1 MILLVDIDA
10 FFAQVEQ
17 LRYPPLRGK
26 PVIVGAGVI
35 ATSSYEA
42 RRLGLKTGMRLS
54 DAKRICPDSVILE
67 GCARTY
73 RCFAEAIFA
82 LCREISPA
90 VESYLDEAYLDLAGT
105 DRFHGHPLAA
115 GARLKE
121 SIRRLTGL
129 TVSVGIGPNRML
141 AKMAC
146 RKRRPDGLNVITTE
160 EAPEY
165 LAPRPVGE
173 LPGVGPQTARKLL
186 DLNIRTI
193 GELRAVPR
201 EALERLLGQAGL
213 SLHDRSQGL
222 DSRAVS
228 EREIPRSISRETSFH
243 QPATDIDEIEG
254 MLRYLAERAGR
265 TLRDLGVAAR
275 TVGCTF
281 FASDSHGDGR
291 EKTLHSPTDLD
302 SEIFETAR
310 TLLRAMHT
318 RRVALHRVGVS
329 VTNIAPLSARQGLL
343 FDEGPE
349 RESALLKGM
358 DGVRNQFGHSA
369 LVSGQAL
376 HLLGKLEQDEHGFV
390 LRTPSLTK

>member
-17 LRYPPLRGK
+17 LRYPALRGK

-42 RRLGLKTGMRLS
+42 RRRGLKTGMRLS
-54 DAKRICPDSVILE
+54 EAKRICPEAVILE

-73 RCFAEAIFA
+73 RCFAESIFA
-82 LCREISPA
+82 LCREVAPS
-90 VESYLDEAYLDLAGT
+90 VESYLDEAYLDLSGT
-105 DRFHGHPLAA
+105 ERFHGHPLAA

-121 SIRRLTGL
+121 QIRRVTGL

-146 RKRRPDGLNVITTE
+146 KKRRPDGLNTLTQE
-160 EAPEY
+160 EAPDY
-165 LAPRPVGE
+165 LFPRPVQD
-173 LPGVGPQTARKLL
+173 LPGVGHQTARKLL

-193 GELRAVPR
+193 GELRAVPVD
-201 EALERLLGQAGL
+201 ALERLLGSPGRA
-213 SLHDRSQGL
+213 LHDRSLGL
-222 DSRAVS
+222 DSRVVT
-228 EREIPRSISRETSFH
+228 EREVPRTISRETSFH
-243 QPATDIDEIEG
+243 QPATDPDQIEG
-254 MLRYLAERAGR
+254 MLRYLCERAGR
-265 TLRDLGVAAR
+265 TLRELGVAAR
-275 TVGCTF
+275 TVG
-281 FASDSHGDGR
+281 ASFSSTDDGGDSR
-291 EKTLHSPTDLD
+291 VRTLRSPTDRD
-302 SEIFETAR
+302 SEIFDTAR
-310 TLLRAMHT
+310 ELLRAMPT

-329 VTNIAPLSARQGLL
+329 VTNIAPHVAEQGLL
-343 FDEGPE
+343 FDEAPLK
-349 RESALLKGM
+349 ESSLLKGM
-358 DGVRNQFGHSA
+358 DAVRLQYGHSA